1 VHVIYGE
8 FDALYLDRLPE
19 VEVMFKQLTPHL
31 VSWQRVKGMGHWV
44 QYENPFEFQRAL
56 TNTLKLA

>member
-1 VHVIYGE
+1 
-8 FDALYLDRLPE
+8 LYLDRLPE